1 MSLPETKCLQIL
13 AKLAIKEDK
22 PILLD
27 YYNPS
32 INNSCFIGINDDNE
46 KILVKNSEEYTSSI
60 SKLYNVDK
68 DIVVVTENSIY
79 VVSNNIPKK
88 KIN

>member
-13 AKLAIKEDK
+13 AKLSIKEDK

-60 SKLYNVDK
+60 SKLYNVEK

>member
-1 MSLPETKCLQIL
+1 MSLPESKCLQIL

-32 INNSCFIGINDDNE
+32 INSSCFIGINDDNE